1 MPLFAQPMEELP
13 KGMLIL
19 GRDDYEEVWHRKQ
32 NLLKKLGFLDI
43 APIKAL
49 QYGYEI

>member
-1 MPLFAQPMEELP
+1 MKRFGIGQ
-13 KGMLIL
+13 
-19 GRDDYEEVWHRKQ
+19 Q